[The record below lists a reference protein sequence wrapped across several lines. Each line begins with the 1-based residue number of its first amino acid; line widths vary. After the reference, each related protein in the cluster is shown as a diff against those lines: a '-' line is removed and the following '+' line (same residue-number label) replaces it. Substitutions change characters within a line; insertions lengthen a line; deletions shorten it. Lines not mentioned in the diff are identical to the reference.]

1 MANEACKLLRE
12 IDGYFKNEIVDVAK
26 FDKSNLFTYRCPYD
40 YTNKE
45 YRKCENN
52 YERINTLGGYFYE
65 KLSRMANKL
74 NGKGDNG
81 NRHIE
86 IFIMWLCD
94 KLYKLEENKTKTL
107 DEFYQN
113 HLEKY
118 MPNFN
123 YWNVIDSKKVYKK
136 ADVWYMS
143 ELYKLLNCICN
154 IVIEY
159 NKKNRIKNKV
169 KIENYSSQC
178 YKEFKN
184 VYNNVKDCYSYFH
197 LLKYLKSIY
206 DNIRDDAIKDA
217 DTKRNAIKKAFITN
231 NTFKKALS
239 PYKDNLGEAF
249 EQILNGSTISLV
261 DLTTSD
267 WNQRFLNASDKILDF
282 HTQFCIN
289 SYSDLVEQVKKQQ
302 ELESKNRPKAQPQT
316 DSLSASST
324 KLPAPLQASQ
334 QSGTSPQSGTND
346 SDKGQ
351 GASKSE
357 KTDSGTQKENSD
369 SEGGG
374 KGGTNNLSGN
384 TSGGSGNGASGGQ
397 SDQGGSSGG
406 SDNQGGSVGGPKAS
420 GDQAPTHPSGKP
432 NGDWLG
438 NLGMSLNLTDYMPNV
453 SGIYESSKNILTNTA
468 NQITSAY
475 NSAKA
480 IAQDTY
486 DKTVTAVKDAYDNT
500 MTTVKGAY
508 SATTSY
514 ISDGFSSITN
524 QFNPFGSSQLGDN
537 QPGSNSLGGGTDTS
551 DQSKP
556 KSPPPLQSLP
566 PSPSPPSTPQLS
578 QAPSSPQPQSN
589 QIQDPSQ
596 TPPDPSSPK
605 SIDSQTISTPIH
617 NCPVQQ
623 IAPIDGSIVPQIPLS
638 GQGTLTISGSNPS
651 NPKNE
656 NVISVVNVKVK
667 ETSSIW
673 CIGPNNKCGITGI
686 SIIVI
691 SISIILTI
699 MYKYLSL
706 GCTSKSKRK
715 KNVKKV
721 INSIGGKRPIQIII
735 KSYDR
740 SKDLKPVINSVG
752 RKKDPLLN
760 IYKLMQA
767 DPVPFI
773 NVFFLLIF
781 FVYKRQLNYLEL

>member
-12 IDGYFKNEIVDVAK
+12 IDGYFNNGIVDEDK
-26 FDKSNLFTYRCPYD
+26 FNNSNLFTYRCPYD
-40 YTNKE
+40 RINKE

-52 YERINTLGGYFYE
+52 NERINTLGGYFYE
-65 KLSRMANKL
+65 KLSKIANKL

-107 DEFYQN
+107 DEFYKN

-136 ADVWYMS
+136 SDVWYMS

-159 NKKNRIKNKV
+159 NKKNKINNKT

-178 YKEFKN
+178 YKEFKS
-184 VYNNVKDCYSYFH
+184 VYNNVKNCYSYFH

-206 DNIRDDAIKDA
+206 DDIRDDAIKDA

-249 EQILNGSTISLV
+249 EQILNGSTISLI

-267 WNQRFLNASDKILDF
+267 WSQRFLDVSDQILDF
-282 HTQFCIN
+282 HTQKCVN
-289 SYSDLVEQVKKQQ
+289 SYSELVEQVKKQQ

-316 DSLSASST
+316 DPPSAPST
-324 KLPAPLQASQ
+324 KLPAAPQASQ
-334 QSGTSPQSGTND
+334 QSG
-346 SDKGQ
+346 
-351 GASKSE
+351 ASLQSE
-357 KTDSGTQKENSD
+357 KTDSGTQKGNSD

-374 KGGTNNLSGN
+374 KGGTKGESGS
-384 TSGGSGNGASGGQ
+384 TGSGHGAVTGGPDKGAPSLQ
-397 SDQGGSSGG
+397 NDQGGSPGG
-406 SDNQGGSVGGPKAS
+406 SGSQGDSSNQGNPDDGSKAL
-420 GDQAPTHPSGKP
+420 GDQAPAHSSGAP
-432 NGDWLG
+432 NGYLPSNWG
-438 NLGMSLNLTDYMPNV
+438 MNFNLISHIPNA
-453 SGIYESSKNILTNTA
+453 SDIYQSSKNILTNAT
-468 NQITSAY
+468 NKVSNAY
-475 NSAKA
+475 NSAMT
-480 IAQDTY
+480 IVQDTY
-486 DKTVTAVKDAYDNT
+486 DKTVTAVK
-500 MTTVKGAY
+500 GAY
-508 SATTSY
+508 STTTSY

-551 DQSKP
+551 GQSQP
-556 KSPPPLQSLP
+556 KSPPPLQPLP
-566 PSPSPPSTPQLS
+566 PSPSPSITLPLSPSNPQTLS
-578 QAPSSPQPQSN
+578 
-589 QIQDPSQ
+589 
-596 TPPDPSSPK
+596 DPSSPK
-605 SIDSQTISTPIH
+605 SIDSQTISTPI
-617 NCPVQQ
+617 QQ
-623 IAPIDGSIVPQIPLS
+623 ITPTDGNRVSQIPLS
-638 GQGTLTISGSNPS
+638 AQGTLPSSSTDPLTQGNGSTTGIV
-651 NPKNE
+651 KMNE
-656 NVISVVNVKVK
+656 KP
-667 ETSSIW
+667 SIW
-673 CIGPNNKCGITGI
+673 CIGSNNKCDITGI
-686 SIIVI
+686 SIAVI

-699 MYKYLSL
+699 IYKYLSL

-715 KNVKKV
+715 KSVKKV

-740 SKDLKPVINSVG
+740 NKDLKPVINSVG

-781 FVYKRQLNYLEL
+781 FVYKRQLNYLKL

>member
-1 MANEACKLLRE
+1 MANEACKLLRK
-12 IDGYFKNEIVDVAK
+12 IDGYFNNGIVDVTK
-26 FDKSNLFTYRCPYD
+26 FDKSNLFEYKCPYD
-40 YTNKE
+40 RINKKF
-45 YRKCENN
+45 RNCENN
-52 YERINTLGGYFYE
+52 NERINTLGGYLYE
-65 KLSRMANKL
+65 NLSKIANNL

-107 DEFYQN
+107 DEFYKS

-159 NKKNRIKNKV
+159 NKKNKINNKK
-169 KIENYSSQC
+169 KIEKYSSQC
-178 YKEFKN
+178 YEKFKS

-239 PYKDNLGEAF
+239 PYKNNLGEAF
-249 EQILNGSTISLV
+249 ERILNDSTISLI

-267 WNQRFLNASDKILDF
+267 WDQRFTDVSDKILDF

-302 ELESKNRPKAQPQT
+302 ELESKNQPKAQPQT
-316 DSLSASST
+316 DPPPASST
-324 KLPAPLQASQ
+324 KLPAPPQASQ
-334 QSGTSPQSGTND
+334 QSGTSPQS
-346 SDKGQ
+346 
-351 GASKSE
+351 E
-357 KTDSGTQKENSD
+357 KTDSSTQKGNSD

-384 TSGGSGNGASGGQ
+384 TSGGSGIGTGDTSGGK
-397 SDQGGSSGG
+397 SDQGGSPDGSGSPVSGTGGTNGTPDSQGG
-406 SDNQGGSVGGPKAS
+406 SSNQGGSDDGSKAL
-420 GDQAPTHPSGKP
+420 GNQVPTPPSGEP
-432 NGDWLG
+432 NRYLTNNWGT
-438 NLGMSLNLTDYMPNV
+438 SFNLTGYMSSV

-468 NQITSAY
+468 NQVSNAY
-475 NSAKA
+475 NSAMT

-486 DKTVTAVKDAYDNT
+486 NKTVDIAKNTYGSVVSTVKDTYTRSTD
-500 MTTVKGAY
+500 
-508 SATTSY
+508 Y
-514 ISDGFSSITN
+514 ISGAVNSITI
-524 QFNPFGSSQLGDN
+524 QLNPFGSSQLGDN
-537 QPGSNSLGGGTDTS
+537 QPGSNSSGGGTDTS
-551 DQSKP
+551 NQSQQN
-556 KSPPPLQSLP
+556 PPPPSLP
-566 PSPSPPSTPQLS
+566 PSSSPSVTPPSTPQ
-578 QAPSSPQPQSN
+578 P
-589 QIQDPSQ
+589 Q
-596 TPPDPSSPK
+596 TPPDPQTPSDPSSSK
-605 SIDSQTISTPIH
+605 SLDPQTIPTHISKNSDRQSTS
-617 NCPVQQ
+617 N
-623 IAPIDGSIVPQIPLS
+623 AGKGVPQIPLS
-638 GQGTLTISGSNPS
+638 AQGTLPS
-651 NPKNE
+651 SSTGPSTQGNGNTTGI
-656 NVISVVNVKVK
+656 VVKVK
-667 ETSSIW
+667 EISSIW
-673 CIGPNNKCGITGI
+673 CIGSNNKCGITGI

-691 SISIILTI
+691 SIFAFLAI

-715 KNVKKV
+715 KSVKKV

-740 SKDLKPVINSVG
+740 NKDLKPVINSVG

-767 DPVPFI
+767 DPIPFI
-773 NVFFLLIF
+773 NLFFLLIF
-781 FVYKRQLNYLEL
+781 FVYKRKYNFLEL

>member
-12 IDGYFKNEIVDVAK
+12 VDGYFNNEIVDENK
-26 FDKSNLFTYRCPYD
+26 FNNSNLFTYRCPYD
-40 YTNKE
+40 RINKNF
-45 YRKCENN
+45 RNCENN
-52 YERINTLGGYFYE
+52 YERINTLGGYLYE
-65 KLSRMANKL
+65 KLSKIANNL

-94 KLYKLEENKTKTL
+94 KLYKLEENKTQTL
-107 DEFYQN
+107 DEFYKN

-159 NKKNRIKNKV
+159 NKKKKNANKNKK
-169 KIENYSSQC
+169 KIEHYSSQC
-178 YKEFKN
+178 YQKFIS
-184 VYNNVKDCYSYFH
+184 VYNNVKGCYSYFH

-206 DNIRDDAIKDA
+206 DDIRNDAIKDA
-217 DTKRNAIKKAFITN
+217 DAKKDAIRQAFITN
-231 NTFKKALS
+231 NAFKKAAA
-239 PYKDNLGEAF
+239 PHKNNLGEAF
-249 EQILNGSTISLV
+249 KHILNASTISLI

-267 WNQRFLNASDKILDF
+267 WNQRFLDVSDQILDF
-282 HTQFCIN
+282 HTQKCVN
-289 SYSDLVEQVKKQQ
+289 SYSELVEQVKKQQ

-316 DSLSASST
+316 DPPSASST
-324 KLPAPLQASQ
+324 KLPAAPQASQ
-334 QSGTSPQSGTND
+334 QSGASPQSGTKD
-346 SDKGQ
+346 KDKGQ

-357 KTDSGTQKENSD
+357 KTDSGTQKGNSD

-384 TSGGSGNGASGGQ
+384 TGGGSGSGTGDTSGGQ

-406 SDNQGGSVGGPKAS
+406 LDSQGGSSNQGGSDDGPKVL
-420 GDQAPTHPSGKP
+420 GDQIPTHPSGAP
-432 NGDWLG
+432 NGHLPSNWEM
-438 NLGMSLNLTDYMPNV
+438 NFNLTSYMPNV
-453 SGIYESSKNILTNTA
+453 SGIYQSSKDILTSATNKVS
-468 NQITSAY
+468 NAY
-475 NSAKA
+475 NSAMT
-480 IAQDTY
+480 IVQNTY
-486 DKTVTAVKDAYDNT
+486 DKTMDIAKNTYGSVVSTVKDTYTRSTN
-500 MTTVKGAY
+500 
-508 SATTSY
+508 Y

-524 QFNPFGSSQLGDN
+524 QLSSLGSFSQLGDN
-537 QPGSNSLGGGTDTS
+537 QPGPNSLGGGADTS
-551 DQSKP
+551 DQSQP

-566 PSPSPPSTPQLS
+566 PSPSPSAPQ
-578 QAPSSPQPQSN
+578 
-589 QIQDPSQ
+589 I
-596 TPPDPSSPK
+596 PPDP
-605 SIDSQTISTPIH
+605 QPILTH
-617 NCPVQQ
+617 NSKYPIQQ
-623 IAPIDGSIVPQIPLS
+623 IASTDGNRAPQIPLS
-638 GQGTLTISGSNPS
+638 AQGTLPSSSTNPS
-651 NPKNE
+651 TQGNGSITGIVVKMNE
-656 NVISVVNVKVK
+656 K
-667 ETSSIW
+667 TSIW
-673 CIGPNNKCGITGI
+673 CIGSNNKCGITGI

-699 MYKYLSL
+699 IYKYLSL
-706 GCTSKSKRK
+706 GCTSKSRRK
-715 KNVKKV
+715 KSVKKV

-740 SKDLKPVINSVG
+740 NKDLKPVINSVG
-752 RKKDPLLN
+752 RKKYPLLN

>member
-1 MANEACKLLRE
+1 MANEACKFLRE
-12 IDGYFKNEIVDVAK
+12 VDAYFNNEIVDEKK
-26 FDKSNLFTYRCPYD
+26 FNNSNLFTYRCPYD
-40 YTNKE
+40 KINRT
-45 YRKCENN
+45 YRNCENN
-52 YERINTLGGYFYE
+52 NERINTLGGYLYE
-65 KLSRMANKL
+65 KLSKIANNL

-94 KLYKLEENKTKTL
+94 KLYKLEENKIKTL
-107 DEFYQN
+107 DEFYKN

-159 NKKNRIKNKV
+159 NKKKKNKNKT

-178 YKEFKN
+178 YEKFKS
-184 VYNNVKDCYSYFH
+184 VYDNVKNCYSYFH

-206 DNIRDDAIKDA
+206 DDIRDDAIKDA
-217 DTKRNAIKKAFITN
+217 DTKRNAIRKAFITN
-231 NTFKKALS
+231 NAFKKAAS
-239 PYKDNLGEAF
+239 AHKNNLGEAF
-249 EQILNGSTISLV
+249 EQILNASTISLI
-261 DLTTSD
+261 DLTTPD
-267 WNQRFLNASDKILDF
+267 WSQRFLNVSDKILDF

-302 ELESKNRPKAQPQT
+302 ELESKNRPKAQPHT
-316 DSLSASST
+316 DPSST
-324 KLPAPLQASQ
+324 KLPAQPQASQ
-334 QSGTSPQSGTND
+334 QSGTSPQSGT
-346 SDKGQ
+346 K
-351 GASKSE
+351 
-357 KTDSGTQKENSD
+357 DSGTQKGNSD

-374 KGGTNNLSGN
+374 KGGTNNLPGS
-384 TSGGSGNGASGGQ
+384 TGGGHGAVTGGPDKGAPSLQ
-397 SDQGGSSGG
+397 SDQGGSPGG
-406 SDNQGGSVGGPKAS
+406 SDSQGGSSNQGGSDDGPKEP
-420 GDQAPTHPSGKP
+420 GDQNVTDPLGKS

-438 NLGMSLNLTDYMPNV
+438 KLGMSLNLTDYMPSV
-453 SGIYESSKNILTNTA
+453 SGMYESSKTILTNTA

-486 DKTVTAVKDAYDNT
+486 NKTVSIAKDT
-500 MTTVKGAY
+500 Y
-508 SATTSY
+508 SATTNY
-514 ISDGFSSITN
+514 IGGAVNSITS
-524 QFNPFGSSQLGDN
+524 QLNPFGSSQLGDN
-537 QPGSNSLGGGTDTS
+537 QPGSNSLGGGRDTS
-551 DQSKP
+551 DQSQQ
-556 KSPPPLQSLP
+556 KSPPPLQSLS
-566 PSPSPPSTPQLS
+566 PSPSPSQTTSDPPSLKS
-578 QAPSSPQPQSN
+578 LDPQPIPTHNS
-589 QIQDPSQ
+589 
-596 TPPDPSSPK
+596 K
-605 SIDSQTISTPIH
+605 CPI
-617 NCPVQQ
+617 QQ
-623 IAPIDGSIVPQIPLS
+623 ITPTDGNRVSQIPLS
-638 GQGTLTISGSNPS
+638 AQGTLPSSSTDPSTQWNGSITRIVA
-651 NPKNE
+651 KMNE
-656 NVISVVNVKVK
+656 KP
-667 ETSSIW
+667 SIW
-673 CIGPNNKCGITGI
+673 CIGSNNKCGITGI

-691 SISIILTI
+691 SISIVLTI

-715 KNVKKV
+715 KSVKKV

-740 SKDLKPVINSVG
+740 NKDLKPVINSVG